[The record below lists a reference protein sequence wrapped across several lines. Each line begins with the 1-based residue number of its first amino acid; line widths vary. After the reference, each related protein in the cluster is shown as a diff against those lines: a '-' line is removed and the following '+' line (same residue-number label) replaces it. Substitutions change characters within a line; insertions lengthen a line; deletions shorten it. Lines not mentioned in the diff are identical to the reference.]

1 MSWGNLSNWLSG
13 DSRSRELRDTR
24 QGWSDAEAL
33 WRASPLSGGLNDIVL
48 GYMREAMR
56 RADRLPALPILIA
69 LADATEDILLAED
82 IQAAE
87 AMWHAIENDVEVASN
102 FRQMLVRRKRWSAN
116 FDQMS
121 GIARDRF
128 LDAYE
133 GLFRALPE
141 AGFGAWR
148 ETEDA
153 FGVPLVELLE
163 SPADAIHQLLLFP
176 YDDDTMRLGLFQR
189 LKEQLATNMLVASG
203 FRPDDNIH
211 ERADRLVMPQSQK
224 GKSPTDL
231 ARLYLAGTPLLS
243 VLELPVPFHIPEEA
257 RFEHCHIVGG
267 TGHGK
272 TQLMQRMIHADLT
285 AAQRGR
291 RSVVVI
297 DSQGDLI
304 NKLVRLALFDPD
316 APDSLADRLVLI
328 DPADI
333 EFPAALNLFDAHLER
348 LQGYRAV
355 DRERVLNGVI
365 ELYEVFFGA
374 MLGAELT
381 QKQGV
386 IFRYLA
392 RLMVTIPGA
401 TIHTLMRLMEDGKPF
416 KPHMEKLEGSARY
429 FFETEFFHPSF
440 AATKKQIL
448 KRLWGVL
455 STPAF
460 ERMFAQ
466 EANKLDLFEAMNDGK
481 IILVSTAKDL
491 LKSDGSAL
499 LGRFFIA
506 MLAQAALER
515 STIAAEDRTPTF
527 VYVDEAQE
535 YFDDS
540 IETILN
546 QARKYRVGL
555 TLAHQTLDQLSPRL
569 RSAIHSNTSLKCVGG
584 VSAKDARAL
593 ADELHTT
600 SEFIESMKRRHGRSE
615 FAVWLKQMTPQAI
628 RLSVPLGFLERQPLL
643 TEEAFEEVLDAN
655 RERYCGTLDDVLG
668 FDLGPEIKPAAL
680 DAPSEASPPT
690 REAPSRGRSPEEP
703 PYTPEPTR
711 PRAPVSRSSSEPR
724 ELGKGGSQHRYVQ
737 HLVKGLAEE
746 RGFRAV
752 IEEAVEGGQIDVA
765 LYREDLSIACEISV
779 TSTPQYEAQNL
790 AKCSQG
796 RFSRVFAIAA
806 DTKRLK
812 AIETAAKARLSEE
825 EMSCIDFLTP
835 EHVAAALDAF
845 AAPSEEASVVRG
857 YRVKV
862 SRTIVGADEAK
873 DRRSAIARVIAQ
885 SMRGLPQ
892 DE

>member
-1 MSWGNLSNWLSG
+1 MTWGNLSNWLSG
-13 DSRSRELRDTR
+13 DGRSRELRETR
-24 QGWSDAEAL
+24 QAWSDAEAL
-33 WRASPLSGGLNDIVL
+33 WRASPLAGGLNEIVL

-69 LADATEDILLAED
+69 LADATEDILLTED

-87 AMWHAIENDVEVASN
+87 AMWTAIENDVEVAAN
-102 FRQMLVRRKRWSAN
+102 FRQMLVRRKRWAAN
-116 FDQMS
+116 FEQMS
-121 GIARDRF
+121 GIARARF

-163 SPADAIHQLLLFP
+163 SPADAIHQLMLFP
-176 YDDDTMRLGLFQR
+176 YDDDTMRLGLFLR
-189 LKEQLATNMLVASG
+189 LREQLATNMLVASG

-211 ERADRLVMPQSQK
+211 ERADRLVPPQAQK
-224 GKSPTDL
+224 GKNPSEL
-231 ARLYLAGTPLLS
+231 ARMYLAGTPLLP

-272 TQLMQRMIHADLT
+272 TQLMQRMIHADLA
-285 AAQRGR
+285 AAQRER

-304 NKLVRLALFDPD
+304 NKLVRLSLFDPD
-316 APDSLADRLVLI
+316 TPDSLADRLVII

-416 KPHMEKLEGSARY
+416 KPQMEKLEGSARY

-481 IILVSTAKDL
+481 IILVTTAKDL

-515 STIAAEDRTPTF
+515 STIPAEDRTPTF

-593 ADELHTT
+593 ADELHT
-600 SEFIESMKRRHGRSE
+600 SADFIESMKRRHGRSE
-615 FAVWLKQMTPQAI
+615 FAVWLKQMTPHAI

-643 TEEAFEEVLDAN
+643 TEEALEEVLDAN

-668 FDLGPEIKPAAL
+668 FDLGPSIAR
-680 DAPSEASPPT
+680 APP
-690 REAPSRGRSPEEP
+690 EAPAEQTRPQREESSTDELP
-703 PYTPEPTR
+703 GEAPYTPEPR
-711 PRAPVSRSSSEPR
+711 VSVSRPPPEPR

-752 IEEAVEGGQIDVA
+752 IEESVEGGQIDVA
-765 LYREDLSIACEISV
+765 LYRDDLSIACEISV

-806 DTKRLK
+806 DAKRLK
-812 AIETAAKARLSEE
+812 AIETAARARLSDE
-825 EMSCIDFLTP
+825 EMGCIDFLTP

-845 AAPSEEASVVRG
+845 AAPNEETSVVRG

-885 SMRGLPQ
+885 SLRGLPQ

>member
-1 MSWGNLSNWLSG
+1 MASWGNLANWLSG
-13 DSRSRELRDTR
+13 DRRSREFRETR
-24 QGWSDAEAL
+24 QAWDSTEAL
-33 WRASPLSGGLNDIVL
+33 WRASPLAGGLDDIVL
-48 GYMREAMR
+48 DYMREAMR
-56 RADRLPALPILIA
+56 RAERLPALPILIA

-82 IQAAE
+82 IQPAE
-87 AMWHAIENDVEVASN
+87 ATWTAIENDVEVAAN
-102 FRQMLVRRKRWSAN
+102 FRKMLVRRQRWAAS
-116 FDQMS
+116 FEQMN
-121 GIARDRF
+121 GIARNRF
-128 LDAYE
+128 FDAYE

-141 AGFGAWR
+141 AGFGDWR
-148 ETEDA
+148 ETEDV
-153 FGVPLVELLE
+153 FGVPLVELLDE
-163 SPADAIHQLLLFP
+163 PAETIHRLTLFP
-176 YDDDTMRLGLFQR
+176 YDDDTMRYGLFER
-189 LKEQLATNMLVASG
+189 LREQLVTNMLVASG
-203 FRPDDNIH
+203 FRPDDNAH
-211 ERADRLVMPQSQK
+211 ERADRLIPPQRQK

-272 TQLMQRMIHADLT
+272 TQLMQRMVHADLV
-285 AAQRGR
+285 AAQRER

-328 DPADI
+328 DPTDI
-333 EFPAALNLFDAHLER
+333 DFPAALNLFDAHLER
-348 LQGYRAV
+348 LRDYRPI

-401 TIHTLMRLMEDGKPF
+401 TIHTLMRLMENGRPF
-416 KPHMEKLEGSARY
+416 KPHMEKLEGSAHY

-499 LGRFFIA
+499 FGRFFIA

-515 STIAAEDRTPTF
+515 STIPAEDRTPTF

-569 RSAIHSNTSLKCVGG
+569 RSAILANTSLKCVGG

-600 SEFIESMKRRHGRSE
+600 ADFIESMKRRNGRSE
-615 FAVWLKQMTPQAI
+615 FAVWLKQTTPQAI

-643 TEEAFEEVLDAN
+643 TEEALEEVLDAN
-655 RERYCGTLDDVLG
+655 RERYCGTRADVQGFALG
-668 FDLGPEIKPAAL
+668 RPTGLETAAEQPASPTEAPPEQIFSAERAMAPESERPAA
-680 DAPSEASPPT
+680 PSVPA
-690 REAPSRGRSPEEP
+690 
-703 PYTPEPTR
+703 
-711 PRAPVSRSSSEPR
+711 R

-752 IEEAVEGGQIDVA
+752 IEEPTEGGQIDVA
-765 LYREDLSIACEISV
+765 LYRGELAIACEISV

-790 AKCSQG
+790 AKCLQG
-796 RFSRVFAIAA
+796 CFTRVFAIAA
-806 DTKRLK
+806 DTRRLK
-812 AIETAAKARLSEE
+812 AIETAAKTRLSDEE
-825 EMSCIDFLTP
+825 VASINFLTP

-845 AAPSEEASVVRG
+845 AAPAEEASMVRG

-862 SRTIVGADEAK
+862 SRAVVGADEAK

-885 SMRGLPQ
+885 SMRGFPKN
-892 DE
+892 E